1 MQAKL
6 GTTDRRHTILIIGI
20 SRGIGRGLAAEYLRR
35 GWFVIGTVRSST
47 VAPEL
52 EAMAAGMAG
61 RLRVERLDMTR
72 PSEIGTLRE
81 RLADD
86 RLDVLI
92 VNAGISDHNV
102 PVAEID
108 EATFNQVMSTNALA
122 PLKVIE
128 SLQDLVVERGTIAVM
143 SSRQGSISLN
153 DRGTYDVYRASK
165 AALNHLVR
173 SYAARH
179 SGGARTLLLI
189 APGRVQTDLGGSDAP
204 VTVEQVVPRII
215 DTIDSHQSA
224 GGLHFVNAENEVVP
238 W

>member
-1 MQAKL
+1 
-6 GTTDRRHTILIIGI
+6 
-20 SRGIGRGLAAEYLRR
+20 
-35 GWFVIGTVRSST
+35 
-47 VAPEL
+47 
-52 EAMAAGMAG
+52 MAG

-108 EATFNQVMSTNALA
+108 EATFNEVMSTNALA

-128 SLQDLVVERGTIAVM
+128 SLQDLVVERGTIVVM

-215 DTIDSHQSA
+215 DTIDSHRSA
-224 GGLHFVNAENEVVP
+224 GGLHFVNARARPSPGSASVWMRSSRPPVNEAPSRQSAVGGKGDHDAHARRRRTGDHAP
-238 W
+238 ARTLGTGGGRSRR